1 MPSRLHHEAFIF
13 DLDGCI
19 YRGNSVIEGAPE
31 VVEALRGKG
40 RKVLFLTNNSTKTP
54 RQFVEKLARM
64 GIAANDADIMTS
76 SIATSKYLRGRRR
89 GRGIERGREG
99 ETGRGRGSCYVVGEE
114 GLCAALRS
122 EGFELL
128 EEGRAAEA
136 DYIVCGLDMKVTYEK
151 LAAACVAIQN
161 GAKFIATNADPNL
174 PVEGGY
180 LPGAGSIVRLI
191 EEATGVR
198 PLIIGKPSPRIV
210 RMALE
215 RLGTTAGETAMVGDT
230 LNMDIKAGRAAGLL
244 TILVLTGAADMRAV
258 SSSRVKP
265 DIVLDSVAGLS
276 TLI

>member
-19 YRGNSVIEGAPE
+19 YRGNSVIEGAPG

-54 RQFVEKLARM
+54 RQFVEKLACM

-76 SIATSKYLRGRRR
+76 SIATAKYLSGRRR
-89 GRGIERGREG
+89 G
-99 ETGRGRGSCYVVGEE
+99 TGSGSCYVIGEE

-128 EEGRAAEA
+128 DEGRAAEA

-191 EEATGVR
+191 EVATGAR

-215 RLGTTAGETAMVGDT
+215 RLGTVAGATAMVGDT

-244 TILVLTGAADMRAV
+244 TILVLTGAADRKAV

>member
-54 RQFVEKLARM
+54 RQFVEKLACM

-76 SIATSKYLRGRRR
+76 SIATAKYLRGRMR
-89 GRGIERGREG
+89 GRGRGMG
-99 ETGRGRGSCYVVGEE
+99 MGRGSCYVVGEE

-128 EEGRAAEA
+128 DEGRAAEA
-136 DYIVCGLDMKVTYEK
+136 AYIVCGLDMKVTYEK

-191 EEATGVR
+191 EEATGAR

-215 RLGTTAGETAMVGDT
+215 RLGTTARKTAKVGDT

-244 TILVLTGAADMRAV
+244 TILVLTGAADRKAV

-276 TLI
+276 MLI